1 LQTTYRRAG
10 HSVSALHVHLVFATK
25 YRRRVINHAILTDS
39 ANTTREVCDNLGAEL
54 VESNGETD
62 HVHLLGSYPPTVAI
76 SDLVRRLKGATAL
89 RMRADYT
96 GRCNQT
102 RMHGHLWTPS
112 YSAVSAGGAPLAI
125 IKHYIENQAHPQ

>member
-10 HSVSALHVHLVFATK
+10 HRVSALHVHLVFVTK
-25 YRRRVINHAILTDS
+25 YRRRVFNHTILTDCE
-39 ANTTREVCDNLGAEL
+39 NTIREVCDNLDGEL
-54 VESNGETD
+54 VEFNGETD

-76 SDLVRRLKGATAL
+76 SDPVRRLKGATAL

-102 RMHGHLWTPS
+102 RIHRNLWTPS
-112 YSAVSAGGAPLAI
+112 HSAVSAGGAPLAT